1 MKASKPLTVTAVITA
16 VFIVVTIIMRLTG
29 YSSGI
34 AYFNVIQAGAALAG
48 VLLCTFFGRKNPNF
62 MHSFLLC
69 DFVIGVDFVIEL
81 TKAL

>member
-1 MKASKPLTVTAVITA
+1 MKAGKPLTVTAVLTA
-16 VFIVVTIIMRLTG
+16 GFIVATIIMRLTG

-34 AYFNVIQAGAALAG
+34 SYFNVIQAGVALAG

-69 DFVIGVDFVIEL
+69 DFVICVDFVIEL
-81 TKAL
+81 TKVL